1 MTVTPQKRWLLSLLA
16 TRSTADDEQIR
27 QSIRL
32 IGVCAETDNHSLHA
46 IACSVHAFICT
57 WTPLPLR
64 YCSTHVIALT
74 YPFYHVFTARST
86 SADKLQRLSIY
97 CVQLHDV
104 FRCMLFSISLG
115 LCAKMWNIKD
125 RPCTAEKGCNV
136 CSVNGVLKKLKSATT
151 SHRTGSGR
159 LHTDSMEANTEGVG
173 ELVLS
178 QE

>member
-1 MTVTPQKRWLLSLLA
+1 MTSRSDSPLDSSASVQRPIIILYMLLPALYMHS
-16 TRSTADDEQIR
+16 SAD
-27 QSIRL
+27 
-32 IGVCAETDNHSLHA
+32 
-46 IACSVHAFICT
+46 CT